1 MNKFNY
7 QSIFAPCMK
16 RFIQMKNACGIDS
29 LRTKWILLEFDNYF
43 IAEGVTDLHIKKSH
57 IEKWRTTRINDSE
70 STLYTKYSHWSQF
83 CRYMCHIGIDCYIPR
98 LPKQPTRGFTPY
110 IFTHGQ
116 MKNIFQACDE
126 LRLYDRHMNVNVIVI
141 PALIRLLYSTG
152 LRISE
157 ALSIL
162 NEDVDF
168 TQGVL
173 RINKTK
179 NGEQRLAPLS
189 QSMSTVLKEYME
201 QRNKMPVAHIDRPD
215 SFLFVSLT
223 GKPCVSGSIYTW
235 FRKILER
242 CQIHHIGNHHGPR
255 VHDLR
260 HTSAVHALMKMC
272 ENGLDLY
279 CALPLLSTFIG
290 HKSISATG
298 QYVRLTAE
306 MYPQLIN
313 EQKGVC
319 SYVFP
324 IQTNPIKTDDDGTN

>member
-1 MNKFNY
+1 
-7 QSIFAPCMK
+7 
-16 RFIQMKNACGIDS
+16 MKNACGFDA
-29 LRTKWILLEFDNYF
+29 LRVKWILLEFDNF
-43 IAEGVTDLHIKKSH
+43 FVCEAVTELHIRKVH

-70 STLYTKYSHWSQF
+70 HTLYSKYSVWSQF
-83 CRYMCHIGIDCYIPR
+83 CRYMCHIGIDCYVPR
-98 LPKQPTRGFTPY
+98 LPKQPVHGFTPF
-110 IFTHGQ
+110 IFSHEQ

-126 LRLYDRHMNVNVIVI
+126 LRLYDRHMHVNILVI
-141 PALIRLLYSTG
+141 PTLIRLLYSTG

-168 TQGVL
+168 IEGVI
-173 RINKTK
+173 RIKKTK

-189 QSMSTVLKEYME
+189 QSMLTVLKEYIF
-201 QRNKMPVAHIDRPD
+201 QRNKIPVANVDRPG

-223 GKPCVSGSIYTW
+223 GKP
-235 FRKILER
+235 
-242 CQIHHIGNHHGPR
+242 
-255 VHDLR
+255 
-260 HTSAVHALMKMC
+260 C

-290 HKSISATG
+290 HKSISATE

-313 EQKGVC
+313 EQKGLC

-324 IQTNPIKTDDDGTN
+324 VNLSNKNQ